1 MTEQNDNN
9 LEVPEEL
16 ESINHQ
22 PETESPSKATPPVY
36 KQSGMIAAI
45 VMVVLA
51 LVLFLIWFIQ
61 GKKNSCH

>member
-22 PETESPSKATPPVY
+22 PETESPSKQHLQY
-36 KQSGMIAAI
+36 INKAA
-45 VMVVLA
+45 
-51 LVLFLIWFIQ
+51 
-61 GKKNSCH
+61 